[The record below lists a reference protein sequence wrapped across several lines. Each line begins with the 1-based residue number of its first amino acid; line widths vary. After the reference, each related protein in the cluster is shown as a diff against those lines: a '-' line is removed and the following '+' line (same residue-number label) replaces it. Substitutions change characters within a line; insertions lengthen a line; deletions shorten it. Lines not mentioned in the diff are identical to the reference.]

1 MRHDIART
9 LSVVK
14 ELADGKRLTLN
25 DGLILAMGEDM
36 SIGYVAKIDG
46 EEFISGLAVLDLAN
60 LNKVLTKFKIGPV
73 IPTE

>member
-60 LNKVLTKFKIGPV
+60 LNKVLTKFQLS
-73 IPTE
+73 